1 MGPEEVRPQF
11 RWMVVVAGGLREL
24 TPRQKPEC
32 GEGRRRTGAV
42 GVGHRDEGERG
53 GRGRGQAGPLVIQAS
68 LRARHRWDL
77 RRRLWIGRL
86 CGWTLSP
93 ESSEDAGT
101 LGP

>member
-53 GRGRGQAGPLVIQAS
+53 LP
-68 LRARHRWDL
+68 RARASWAPCHSGL
-77 RRRLWIGRL
+77 TQG
-86 CGWTLSP
+86 
-93 ESSEDAGT
+93 
-101 LGP
+101 